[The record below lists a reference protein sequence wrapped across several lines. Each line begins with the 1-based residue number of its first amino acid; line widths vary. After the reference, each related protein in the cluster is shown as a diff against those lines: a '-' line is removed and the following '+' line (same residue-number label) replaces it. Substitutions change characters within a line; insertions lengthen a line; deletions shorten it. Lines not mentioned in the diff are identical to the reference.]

1 MLKNDFIGS
10 DKNELYLAL
19 LGNIEI
25 HVNGLPLNIS
35 YAKLRGLLAV
45 LAMSAGLPL
54 QRDYLAELFWPDM
67 PEGTARQNLRRALFN
82 LKSAMG
88 SSSHLL
94 TSNRDTL
101 TLSLLD
107 SRFDVEEFD
116 YSDPS
121 SLNELLLSNDL
132 KTLEQLEHKA
142 KLYRGEFMQGFSLPT
157 CPDFENWLL
166 IQREILHRQALNLLE
181 QLSNYYEQEGNYSK
195 ALQFALRHT
204 ELEPWDE
211 NMQCQVMHLYDL
223 MGQNSTASK
232 QYENF
237 CYRLKT
243 ELKLTPGEEL
253 QQLAQHIRKDKI
265 TRGINSKGLND
276 LVCALYRS
284 VDQPD
289 EWLEVTGQIA
299 VAIGAEKFL
308 LATRDQVT
316 LEVRGNFH
324 WSLGTDALD
333 DYLAHYSSVDV
344 LSQSLEYAQRGRFYT
359 NQGLYPDKKFL
370 SSELYNDYCR
380 PYNLRHSMG
389 VAFDVPDSTL
399 YTQFAC
405 HRGPDE
411 KQFKEDEVRRWNSLV
426 PHLQQFVYLRQKF
439 QHLEVLARSS
449 EQIVERFSVAAFLCK
464 ANGQILYRNNL
475 AEDMLSTS
483 NVFTSQYETLSFKDN
498 KHNIKFS
505 ELLNQAHNAANG
517 KGGFTS
523 SDWRIKNTESTLELR
538 VLPFT
543 FRSEGIVDSTQPCA
557 LVLITN
563 TQSTSLILPAH

>member
-1 MLKNDFIGS
+1 MLNNEFVGS
-10 DKNELYLAL
+10 EKNELYLAL
-19 LGNIEI
+19 LGDIEI
-25 HVNGLPLNIS
+25 RVAGNPLNIS

-45 LAMSAGLPL
+45 LAMSTGLPL
-54 QRDYLAELFWPDM
+54 QRDYLAELFWPEM
-67 PEGTARQNLRRALFN
+67 PGGTARQNLRRALFN

-94 TSNRDTL
+94 SAKRDTL
-101 TLSLLD
+101 TLTLLD

-116 YSDPS
+116 YSAPS
-121 SLNELLLSNDL
+121 SLNELILTNDL
-132 KTLEQLEHKA
+132 KILEQLEHKV
-142 KLYRGEFMQGFSLPT
+142 KLYRGEFMLGFSLPT

-166 IQREILHRQALNLLE
+166 TQREFLHRQAINLLE
-181 QLSNYYEQEGNYSK
+181 QLSNYYEQEGNYNK

-211 NMQCQVMHLYDL
+211 NMQCQVIHLYDL
-223 MGQNSTASK
+223 MGQNSSACK
-232 QYENF
+232 QYESF

-243 ELKLTPGEEL
+243 ELELTPGEDL

-265 TRGINSKGLND
+265 TRGINSKGLDD

-299 VAIGAEKFL
+299 AAIGSEKFL

-316 LEVRGNFH
+316 LEMRGNFH
-324 WSLGTDALD
+324 WSLGENALD

-344 LSQSLEYAQRGRFYT
+344 LSQSLEYSQRGCFHT

-380 PYNLRHSMG
+380 PYKIRHSMG

-405 HRGPDE
+405 LRGPDE
-411 KQFKEDEVRRWNSLV
+411 KQFKDDEVRRWNSLV

-439 QHLEVLARSS
+439 QHLEVLARST

-464 ANGQILYRNNL
+464 ANGQILGRNNL
-475 AEDMLSTS
+475 AEDMLRTS
-483 NVFTSQYETLSFKDN
+483 NVFTSQHETLSFKHD
-498 KHNIKFS
+498 KHNKKFS

-523 SDWRIKNTESTLELR
+523 SDWRLQQNDSILVFR
-538 VLPFT
+538 VLPFI

-563 TQSTSLILPAH
+563 TQSTSLILPTH